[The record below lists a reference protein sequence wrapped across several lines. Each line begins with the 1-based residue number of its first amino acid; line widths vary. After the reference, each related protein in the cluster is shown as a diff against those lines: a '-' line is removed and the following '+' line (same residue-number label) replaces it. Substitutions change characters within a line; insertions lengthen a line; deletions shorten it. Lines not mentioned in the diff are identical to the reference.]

1 MPASDPLLSVR
12 DLSKTYRVHHLDA
25 TVATFSAVSFDL
37 APGDFLLLEGPNGT
51 GKSTLLRT
59 LWRSCMADRGS
70 ATYRSQDAGPIDLVT
85 AHEVDVLA
93 LRRSELGFVT
103 QFLAPRPRVT
113 AERLVAEPLHLSGVA
128 PEDATEQAREAL
140 GALGVRRE
148 LWSAWPSTFSGG
160 EQQKVNL
167 ARSLIAPRRLL
178 LLDEPTASLD
188 RAARAALTERL
199 AALRAAGVAL
209 IGVLHHPEEVAE
221 LVTARLPLFAST
233 ADPFTGQAC

>member
-1 MPASDPLLSVR
+1 MPASDPILSVR
-12 DLSKTYRVHHLDA
+12 DLAKTYHVHHLD
-25 TVATFSAVSFDL
+25 TVVGTFDAVSFDL
-37 APGDFLLLEGPNGT
+37 APGEFLLVEGPNGT

-59 LWRSCMADRGS
+59 LWRSCVADSGS
-70 ATYRSQDAGPIDLVT
+70 ATYRAQHAGPVDLVT

-113 AERLVAEPLHLSGVA
+113 AERLVAEPLHLLGVT
-128 PEDATEQAREAL
+128 PEEATEQARAAL
-140 GALGVRRE
+140 ADLGVRRE

-199 AALRAAGVAL
+199 AALRADGVAL
-209 IGVLHHPEEVAE
+209 IGVLHHPEDVAE
-221 LVTARLPLFAST
+221 LVTERLHLH
-233 ADPFTGQAC
+233 